1 MSLYLFLASLPALL
15 AGVFSPPVLVPVRR
29 VLIRDEIIIHI
40 PVRPAPPP
48 ALFDWEEHKGPKCL
62 PSGAI
67 TGAVLSGK
75 SSIDFL
81 LVNHGRIRARMDED
95 CTALD
100 FYGGFYVSPKDDN
113 VCADRDEIRSRM
125 GGSCRIDKFKLL
137 VPQSKR

>member
-1 MSLYLFLASLPALL
+1 MSLYLFLASLPSLL
-15 AGVFSPPVLVPVRR
+15 AGVFAPPTLLPVRR
-29 VLIRDEIIIHI
+29 VVIRDEMIIHV

-48 ALFDWEEHKGPKCL
+48 VPFEWEERKGPKCL
-62 PSGAI
+62 PSQAI
-67 TGAVLSGK
+67 TGAILSGR

-81 LVNHGRIRARMDED
+81 LVNHSRIRARMDED

-113 VCADRDEIRSRM
+113 VCARRDEIRSRM
-125 GGSCRIDKFKLL
+125 GGSCRIDKFRLL

>member
-1 MSLYLFLASLPALL
+1 MSLYLFFASLPSLL
-15 AGVFSPPVLVPVRR
+15 AGVFGSAMTVPVRR
-29 VLIRDEIIIHI
+29 VMIRDEMIIRV
-40 PVRPAPPP
+40 PVRPMPPP
-48 ALFDWEEHKGPKCL
+48 ALFDWVERKGPKCI
-62 PSGAI
+62 PSSAI
-67 TGAVLSGK
+67 SGAVLAGR

-81 LVNHGRIRARMDED
+81 LVDHSRIRARMDED

-100 FYGGFYVSPKDDN
+100 FYGGFYLQPKDAN